1 MNETAFN
8 LRVSNKQ
15 FVGLEDENGE
25 NNLVANLDSPG
36 NKETFEIV
44 RNDDDPN
51 KVRIRAPNGLF
62 LQVYSALFVCLALL
76 IDIILLLDI

>member
-8 LRVSNKQ
+8 FRVSNKQ

-25 NNLVANLDSPG
+25 NNLVANLDSTG

-62 LQVYSALFVCLALL
+62 LQVYTCYHFASRY
-76 IDIILLLDI
+76 IDFNAFN